1 LPKHCSDKLSQEQLS
16 NFTEVQYFLFILQ
29 TGIRENLVMLGKS
42 DHETCVVFLNLL
54 CLAFIDRSV
63 GKLSVFSQD
72 MICLGENMAH

>member
-1 LPKHCSDKLSQEQLS
+1 MPVIADLIEFCS
-16 NFTEVQYFLFILQ
+16 
-29 TGIRENLVMLGKS
+29 S